1 MRKQDGQA
9 LWRLAA
15 SAVVSFVVLINEG
28 VAADVTPP
36 TLESWN
42 QYPDE
47 INVTDGP
54 GKVYVEFRVTDDETG
69 IEEPNISASSKT
81 TSQSSGF
88 GSISVLSSSNGGLD
102 VLYRGEIVIRQ
113 GAAPGPWE
121 ITLFPL
127 RDNQGNEESG
137 FGPKGYDSTFTVIED
152 EVEEESAL
160 RIRLE
165 EPADGFVHMGVG
177 NLRGWAVS
185 SVGIRKVEA
194 YLDGDLL
201 AQVPY
206 GGTRGDV
213 GNAYPD
219 IDGSGL
225 SGFSMAFNYSGI
237 GAGAHTL
244 EVVAHSVDNK
254 TISKQVE
261 FQTVRFNAPFIGA
274 NETVDLNMAAS
285 VLSGN
290 EIRLENISIAGK
302 SYNLLL
308 RWRTSEQGFE
318 IVELEPLD

>member
-1 MRKQDGQA
+1 M
-9 LWRLAA
+9 
-15 SAVVSFVVLINEG
+15 
-28 VAADVTPP
+28 
-36 TLESWN
+36 
-42 QYPDE
+42 
-47 INVTDGP
+47 
-54 GKVYVEFRVTDDETG
+54 
-69 IEEPNISASSKT
+69 
-81 TSQSSGF
+81 
-88 GSISVLSSSNGGLD
+88 
-102 VLYRGEIVIRQ
+102 
-113 GAAPGPWE
+113 
-121 ITLFPL
+121 
-127 RDNQGNEESG
+127 
-137 FGPKGYDSTFTVIED
+137 IED
-152 EVEEESAL
+152 EGEEESTL

-165 EPADGFVHMGVG
+165 EPADSFVHMGVG
-177 NLRGWAVS
+177 NLRGCAVS

-194 YLDGDLL
+194 YLDGNLL
-201 AQVPY
+201 AQVLY

-225 SGFSMAFNYSGI
+225 SGFSTAFNYSGI

-254 TISKQVE
+254 TILKQVE
-261 FQTVRFNAPFIGA
+261 FQTVRFDSPFIGA

-290 EIRLENISIAGK
+290 EIRLENIPIAGK